1 MAGTIKAGQITD
13 GTIAAT
19 VEKLAK
25 ATPGAYVVMDTTN
38 VAIDVKSQY
47 NITSVTDLGVGQF
60 TLNFTKPM
68 PSPNYYVIGG
78 TLSDQNNGG
87 GSLLLRVSGAYNV
100 GPINK
105 TANAVD
111 VRLWSNTG
119 LYDAKD
125 IYVLVGGG

>member
-13 GTIAAT
+13 GAISAT

-25 ATPGAYVVMDTTN
+25 ATPGAYIVMDTTN
-38 VAIDVKSQY
+38 VAIDVKSQH

-78 TLSDQNNGG
+78 TLSDNNNAG

-100 GPINK
+100 GPVNK
-105 TANAVD
+105 TVSAVD

-119 LYDAKD
+119 LYDSKD

>member
-13 GTIAAT
+13 GLNAITL
-19 VEKLAK
+19 EKLAK
-25 ATPGAYVVMDTTN
+25 ASPGAFVVMDTTPATIN
-38 VAIDVKSQY
+38 IKSQY

-100 GPINK
+100 GPVNK
-105 TANAVD
+105 TVSAVD

-119 LYDAKD
+119 LYDSKD